1 MQGFMDEFNRRA
13 EESDSPELL
22 RVFEKLVETLGV
34 ETCSAALERVKEQR
48 QQYQQQQQQHL
59 PGYKSNTKSAT
70 ASSTSAYPIMAA
82 GASNGAHARPFV
94 NSAPPP
100 SPRATQHAVFLRPPA
115 HLSFCNSF
123 LHC

>member
-48 QQYQQQQQQHL
+48 QQHQQQQQQQQHL
-59 PGYKSNTKSAT
+59 PGYKSNINSAT

-82 GASNGAHARPFV
+82 GASYSTHARPCQFGAAR
-94 NSAPPP
+94 SGPP

-115 HLSFCNSF
+115 H
-123 LHC
+123 